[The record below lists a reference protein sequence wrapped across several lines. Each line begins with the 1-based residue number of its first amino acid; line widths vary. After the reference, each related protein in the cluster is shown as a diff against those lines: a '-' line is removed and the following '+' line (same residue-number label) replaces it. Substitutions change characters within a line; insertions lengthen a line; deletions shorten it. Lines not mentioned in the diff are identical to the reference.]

1 MRDPKICG
9 GEPVIKGTRVTLRT
23 ILASLAEGASIQ
35 EILEDIPTL
44 TERDVRAVIAFAAT
58 SAEEDLPVP
67 SIPNIHP
74 LADAVN
80 TEPHG
85 SGDAMEGMRRRY
97 RLNEEER
104 ARLRE
109 QLTRELATHADV
121 AFAYLYGSFGESD
134 VFHDVDVGVYFS
146 PPPPT
151 GARASAL
158 AQSLSDR
165 AKLPVDVRPLNG
177 APVSFVYHVLRGQL
191 LLSRDDALLAEV
203 MEQTVRQYLDI
214 APLLRQSTKEAFAP

>member
-1 MRDPKICG
+1 M
-9 GEPVIKGTRVTLRT
+9 ELVTRCHRL
-23 ILASLAEGASIQ
+23 
-35 EILEDIPTL
+35 D
-44 TERDVRAVIAFAAT
+44 
-58 SAEEDLPVP
+58 EE
-67 SIPNIHP
+67 
-74 LADAVN
+74 A
-80 TEPHG
+80 
-85 SGDAMEGMRRRY
+85 
-97 RLNEEER
+97 R

-121 AFAYLYGSFGESD
+121 AFAYLYGSFVESD

-146 PPPPT
+146 PPPPI

-177 APVSFVYHVLRGQL
+177 APVSFVYHVLRGHL

-203 MEQTVRQYLDI
+203 MERTVRQYLDI
-214 APLLRQSTKEAFAP
+214 APLLRHSTKEAFAP